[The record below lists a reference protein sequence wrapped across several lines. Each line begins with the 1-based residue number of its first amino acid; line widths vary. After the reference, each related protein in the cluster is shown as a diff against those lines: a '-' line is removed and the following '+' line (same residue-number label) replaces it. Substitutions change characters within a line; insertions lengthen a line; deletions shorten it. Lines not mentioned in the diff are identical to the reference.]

1 MKPVL
6 SMLVACAACSSTA
19 LAQSAT
25 LEFIGNFWATDMSS
39 DGSVVVGNDQSF
51 ETTRWTVDA
60 GAVNLGRGT
69 FAALGRG
76 AGAPKVSANGE
87 KVSATI
93 LTDDGQF
100 ISPGV
105 WDLETGWDAF
115 MPPQPPDGGVIDL
128 AYGSAWGI
136 SGDGLTVTG
145 LYWRNTVEGGLAHG
159 MRRVGTNTAED
170 LGSLGRDSRANAA
183 SFDGSVIAGWASNP
197 GFGNWWACVWENG
210 VLTTLNED
218 DAWTQADSIN
228 DDGTIIGGT
237 SYDEVQ
243 VRMEA
248 TVWRK
253 VGGVWVE
260 ELLGALP
267 GTADPFGFVT
277 VYGITPDGS
286 TMVGYNRFSGPGNET
301 GFVWTPDGGFVD
313 VVNFL
318 ADRGVTVPTWFKIQT
333 LTAVSDDGLIMTGAG
348 FHTTTGVPS
357 SFRITITPACTA
369 DWNADGALDFFDVQG
384 FLADFAAGLSS
395 ADLNADGV
403 LDFFDVQTFLGLFAA
418 GC

>member
-1 MKPVL
+1 MKPL
-6 SMLVACAACSSTA
+6 IIALMATA
-19 LAQSAT
+19 GSAFAQTAT
-25 LEFIGNFWATDMSS
+25 LEFIGNFWATDMSA
-39 DGSVVVGNDQSF
+39 DGSVVVGNDQNF
-51 ETTRWTVDA
+51 ETTRWTA
-60 GAVNLGRGT
+60 ATGAVNLGRGT
-69 FAALGRG
+69 WAVLGRG

-105 WDLETGWDAF
+105 WTLEEGWDAF

-136 SGDGLTVTG
+136 SGDGSTVTG
-145 LYWRNTVEGGLAHG
+145 LYWRNTAEGGLAHG

-197 GFGNWWACVWENG
+197 GFGNWWAAVWENG
-210 VLTTLNED
+210 TLTALNQD
-218 DAWTQADSIN
+218 DAFTQADSIN
-228 DDGTIIGGT
+228 DDGTIIGGA
-237 SYDEVQ
+237 SYDEAH
-243 VRMEA
+243 VRMAA

-253 VGGVWVE
+253 VGGVWTE
-260 ELLGALP
+260 ELLGALI

-277 VYGITPDGS
+277 VNGITPDGS

-301 GFVWTPDGGFVD
+301 GFVWTPEGGLVD
-313 VVNFL
+313 VVNYL

-333 LTAVSDDGLIMTGAG
+333 LSAVSDDGLIMTGSG
-348 FHTTTGVPS
+348 FNTGNGVPS
-357 SFRITITPACTA
+357 SFRIIITPACQA
-369 DWNADGALDFFDVQG
+369 DWNSDGTLDFFDVQA
-384 FLADFAAGLSS
+384 FLAAFAAGDLA
-395 ADLNADGV
+395 ADLNGDGT
-403 LDFFDVQTFLGLFAA
+403 LDFFDVQAFLGAFAA
-418 GC
+418 GCP